1 MALFSVPHSAP
12 CIVVLHKYKLMRLMR
27 EASPRTSPQNSKSR
41 LPSQCFIG
49 SLYQLTAPVAGFRML
64 ADTSGIRVIHVSL
77 AMPRSRSRT
86 KVSGS
91 SLKREAKTHPA
102 VPPGHTAQASCRQI
116 WASTDSAKV
125 MTALA
130 ELAGL
135 ITDAILTA
143 PDPAQLGSVASAAD
157 PISTTDSSAEL
168 ASTHFAPS
176 VDPPLLYQVPLL
188 YRFVSVNVL
197 AETHGMTSWL
207 VAQRRALSL
216 DCLIARWLGGREDAG
231 DRCWAALSSLRCS
244 ALGGSDA

>member
-1 MALFSVPHSAP
+1 MALFSVSRSAP
-12 CIVVLHKYKLMRLMR
+12 CIVVSHKYNLMRSMR
-27 EASPRTSPQNSKSR
+27 EASPRTSPQNSKSG

-77 AMPRSRSRT
+77 AMPRSRSMI
-86 KVSGS
+86 KVPGS
-91 SLKREAKTHPA
+91 SFKREAKTHPA
-102 VPPGHTAQASCRQI
+102 VPPGHAAQASCRQI
-116 WASTDSAKV
+116 WASTDPAKV

-135 ITDAILTA
+135 MTGAILAA
-143 PDPAQLGSVASAAD
+143 PDPAQLGSVASAAN
-157 PISTTDSSAEL
+157 PTSTTDSSAQL
-168 ASTHFAPS
+168 ASAHFTPS

-188 YRFVSVNVL
+188 YRFISVNILV
-197 AETHGMTSWL
+197 ETQRMTSWL

-216 DCLIARWLGGREDAG
+216 DCLIARWLGDREDAE
-231 DRCWAALSSLRCS
+231 DCCWAALSSLRCL